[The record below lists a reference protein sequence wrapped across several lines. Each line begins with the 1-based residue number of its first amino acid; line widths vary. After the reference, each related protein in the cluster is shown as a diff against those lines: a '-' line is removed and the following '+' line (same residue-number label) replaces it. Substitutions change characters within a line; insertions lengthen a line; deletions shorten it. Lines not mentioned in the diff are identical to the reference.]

1 MILYSLTNF
10 FREMLAG
17 KDVGYGP
24 LPSRPAAVPPSPEGE
39 GFPKQW
45 LFPNSANITVN
56 VYNILISALLF
67 PKFRVSRLLEK
78 MSFEWVYT
86 PNQIESGLFEIR
98 DMKDYPVLYTAMT
111 NGVEVLITGDKDFAG
126 VDVDMPE
133 IMTPTQFE
141 ETFMA

>member
-1 MILYSLTNF
+1 MRVMVDT
-10 FREMLAG
+10 
-17 KDVGYGP
+17 
-24 LPSRPAAVPPSPEGE
+24 
-39 GFPKQW
+39 
-45 LFPNSANITVN
+45 
-56 VYNILISALLF
+56 NILISALLF
-67 PKFRVSRLLEK
+67 PKSRVSRLLENIASQHTLVLASFVVDELRAVVARKFPGMVPVVERLLEK

-141 ETFMA
+141 ETYMR